1 MRDAVVLGDL
11 LLHVL
16 LQEGHIAQEAASE
29 GSQQLKEQLN
39 LRVVASEGKCTT
51 LVSISKRK
59 CVVSTFSK
67 LITLK
72 IFATTLVKRV
82 ISAPPNR
89 QHLLAVAKQT
99 ER

>member
-1 MRDAVVLGDL
+1 MWVIELHKAEEECSFVRDAVVLGDL

-51 LVSISKRK
+51 LVSKS
-59 CVVSTFSK
+59 CCFS
-67 LITLK
+67 
-72 IFATTLVKRV
+72 IFQANNT
-82 ISAPPNR
+82 
-89 QHLLAVAKQT
+89 
-99 ER
+99 